1 MYLTRDSVKLDAGRL
16 IVFAPKTERYKNNG
30 VREVPIAPI
39 LRRELVAH
47 LETMPQ
53 NEDFLI
59 YENRRK
65 AFDSGFRKIIFAAG
79 LKNQSKTFKIIN
91 VTIKLRKRLDRRQDS
106 RALRRQA
113 VRSFGKNAGNLY

>member
-47 LETMPQ
+47 LKAMPQ

-65 AFDSGFRKIIFAAG
+65 AFDSGF
-79 LKNQSKTFKIIN
+79 KNLFLSLVQ
-91 VTIKLRKRLDRRQDS
+91 
-106 RALRRQA
+106 
-113 VRSFGKNAGNLY
+113 KNSQKHS

>member
-1 MYLTRDSVKLDAGRL
+1 MYLTRDSVKLDVGRL

-47 LETMPQ
+47 LKTMPQ

-65 AFDSGFRKIIFAAG
+65 SFDSGIRKIVFAAG
-79 LKNQSKTFKIIN
+79 LKNQSKTLKIIS
-91 VTIKLRKRLDRRQDS
+91 VTI
-106 RALRRQA
+106 
-113 VRSFGKNAGNLY
+113 